1 MLILN
6 LSYLNISVDLEKKIN
21 ALTTLLPMIENW
33 RELLASSSNFREPL
47 CDLSK
52 SFGCLSHDLLIVKPH
67 AYGLDMTSL
76 KLLHS

>member
-21 ALTTLLPMIENW
+21 ALTTLLPMIEKW
-33 RELLASSSNFREPL
+33 KKLLDSSGNFGEPL
-47 CDLSK
+47 TDLSK
-52 SFGCLSHDLLIVKPH
+52 AFGCLSHDLLIVKPH